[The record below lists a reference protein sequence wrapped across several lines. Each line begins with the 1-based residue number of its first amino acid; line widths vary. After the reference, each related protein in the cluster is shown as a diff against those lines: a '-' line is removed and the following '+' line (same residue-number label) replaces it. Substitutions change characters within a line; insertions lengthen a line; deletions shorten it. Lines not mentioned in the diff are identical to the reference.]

1 MKRIKHLL
9 RLIKESI
16 WFYPIIYSFF
26 ALIIAIIS
34 ISYDLGFFGKLD
46 NYLPKFIL
54 MDLNIAETVLS
65 IIGGAFITITT
76 FTFSTTMVVL
86 TMYTS
91 QYSPRVVRNFLTQK
105 DTLKSFGVFVSGF
118 FYVMIILLLMS
129 NYSNGSKIISA
140 TIGLVYVL
148 VGLVFFFRFIN
159 SVASYIQ
166 ASNLIKRLKEN
177 AIKEI
182 DSYKKSLKE
191 QDIVT
196 EVDIFDKDNYIKV
209 ESKKDGYIEEFD
221 YNQFTKVAS
230 LYNIN
235 IHIMKVVGQFVSKKT
250 TICHYY
256 AKDELNEEDK
266 DDIVIEIQKG
276 FIFGEQR
283 SEVNDF
289 EFSIQKIVEVAL
301 KALSPGINDPNTAIH
316 CIRITSLL
324 LRDLAPF
331 PKGYIKLEA
340 KNSEDTKTSHV
351 YLEAM
356 NFEILLLNT
365 YLSILHYG
373 KSDLFVVLEII
384 KALQIIVR
392 ESSAYNEKKI
402 KEFTK
407 FLWNKIIDEKFKDY
421 EIELLKNEMKE
432 IEIAY
437 ESN

>member
-196 EVDIFDKDNYIKV
+196 EVDIFDKDNHIKV
-209 ESKKDGYIEEFD
+209 ESKKMV
-221 YNQFTKVAS
+221 T
-230 LYNIN
+230 
-235 IHIMKVVGQFVSKKT
+235 
-250 TICHYY
+250 
-256 AKDELNEEDK
+256 
-266 DDIVIEIQKG
+266 
-276 FIFGEQR
+276 
-283 SEVNDF
+283 
-289 EFSIQKIVEVAL
+289 
-301 KALSPGINDPNTAIH
+301 
-316 CIRITSLL
+316 
-324 LRDLAPF
+324 
-331 PKGYIKLEA
+331 
-340 KNSEDTKTSHV
+340 
-351 YLEAM
+351 
-356 NFEILLLNT
+356 
-365 YLSILHYG
+365 
-373 KSDLFVVLEII
+373 
-384 KALQIIVR
+384 
-392 ESSAYNEKKI
+392 
-402 KEFTK
+402 
-407 FLWNKIIDEKFKDY
+407 
-421 EIELLKNEMKE
+421 LKNLTITNLQK
-432 IEIAY
+432 
-437 ESN
+437 